1 MILPD
6 VSVLIHA
13 FRTDSENHAQHEAC
27 LESIIIGNLIQDAW
41 FAALAIESGCEW
53 DPHLAPTARLVRLDR
68 LDRSRPMDSVH
79 TLSEQS
85 ATMCPR

>member
-27 LESIIIGNLIQDAW
+27 LESIIIGNLIQDTW
-41 FAALAIESGCEW
+41 FAALAIEAGCEW
-53 DPHLAPTARLVRLDR
+53 DPRLAPTARSVRLDR
-68 LDRSRPMDSVH
+68 LDRSRPVDAVH
-79 TLSEQS
+79 ALSAQF
-85 ATMCPR
+85 ATMGSR